1 MTQQWREF
9 SWLGWRWQ
17 HIVGRHFGVTS
28 CKPEFLDRNKLDFK
42 ASLAILSLIRVT
54 VSENKFKGLSSANN
68 IFQNFN
74 KSFYFLVRTDDFQ
87 VGKFLKLF
95 TFKSQVQQEH
105 PELKSW

>member
-42 ASLAILSLIRVT
+42 ACFAILSPIKVT
-54 VSENKFKGLSSANN
+54 VTDNKFNGLSSANK
-68 IFQNFN
+68 IFENFH
-74 KSFYFLVRTDDFQ
+74 KKYL
-87 VGKFLKLF
+87 LF
-95 TFKSQVQQEH
+95 S
-105 PELKSW
+105 PN